1 MFELPALPGAISTLK
16 NEDSDRL
23 KREFGDDLAV
33 SPEDCRTCRGT
44 GTFLWYARAAA
55 DDHDPNEIVEF
66 KCPCEDQW
74 LLNRFLLNC
83 GIKNKYQRFDWHD
96 LDTPILP
103 PEIIDYLGNAKH
115 IIDAGL
121 GLVLYGPEG
130 TGKTLLAVLL
140 LKTLIARGHNG
151 YFTTYADMI
160 QRFHEGRFDR
170 EEREWFFRRVK
181 HASVLVIDDIGR
193 EQKRKRLEWNRA
205 DRETEMGNVLVD
217 NQGGEVLD
225 LNTTAEFLFED
236 VIRHRVAM
244 VSPTFVTSNLPLSG
258 LATKYGSNV
267 MSLLDEQA
275 IPVELSGPDWRI
287 SSKDRATAEVHQGL
301 RRPVV
306 L

>member
-1 MFELPALPGAISTLK
+1 VFELPALPGTITTLK
-16 NEDSDRL
+16 NDDRDRL
-23 KREFGDDLAV
+23 IREFGDALAA
-33 SPEDCRTCRGT
+33 SPEDCRTCYGT
-44 GTFLWYARAAA
+44 GTFRWYARAAA
-55 DDHDPNEIVEF
+55 GDHDPNEIVEF

-74 LLNRFLLNC
+74 VLNRFLLNC

-96 LDTPILP
+96 LETPILP
-103 PEIIDYLGNAKH
+103 AEILDYLKNAKH

-140 LKTLIARGHNG
+140 LKSLIARGHNG
-151 YFTTYADMI
+151 YFTTYSDMI

-170 EEREWFFRRVK
+170 EEREWFLRRVN

-193 EQKRKRLEWNRA
+193 EQVRRTLER
-205 DRETEMGNVLVD
+205 TEGRTVD
-217 NQGGEVLD
+217 SLQA
-225 LNTTAEFLFED
+225 TAEFLFED

-244 VSPTFVTSNLPLSG
+244 VSPTFVTSNLALG
-258 LATKYGSNV
+258 DLAAKYGSNV
-267 MSLLDEQA
+267 MSLLEEQA
-275 IPVELSGPDWRI
+275 IPVELSGPDWRVT
-287 SSKDRATAEVHQGL
+287 SRDRASTEVHQGL